1 MVGQSILYIIVL
13 ESKKSADIHCTEY
26 LEVNSIWRYVRF
38 FADHRVIFV
47 VRVVRVAQPPVG
59 AELELKE
66 LVSELPLVP
75 DVVAAVEILKEILS
89 NELSVS

>member
-47 VRVVRVAQPPVG
+47 VRVVRVPSFTFVP
-59 AELELKE
+59 
-66 LVSELPLVP
+66 SEMEPQDC
-75 DVVAAVEILKEILS
+75 DVVTEMHF
-89 NELSVS
+89 